1 MSVELDI
8 GPLSWVKGE
17 IDLALERAGESL
29 RAYAADPSGDGLAKA
44 RAGMHQAH
52 GALAIVGLEGI
63 TEFADAIEQL
73 LAALANGSAKDSEAA
88 LAAAHGGFSALRGYL
103 DDLMAG
109 HPDQPLK
116 LLGAY
121 SAMAVARGLAAPGA
135 AALFF
140 PDLTQRP
147 PKREKEPPALAPEA
161 MAARIKAARLGFERG
176 LLKWLKGDTKGAA
189 EMKVSTAMIEMT
201 RGTPAARAYWWI
213 ALGVLDAMA
222 AGGLP
227 DANEAKRFAMRLG
240 AQVKKLSEGQA
251 ETTEQALREALY
263 LAACATKG
271 GDHLAVVR
279 AAYRLDG
286 MVPTSTPSETERLLP
301 HIRRLRELLAG
312 AKDDWNR
319 LCAGTAAALPPF
331 HERTAK
337 IAEEGKATGQADY
350 QRLTAAVLEIAD
362 HLRRDPSR
370 HNDILAL
377 EMATALLLAESA
389 LENFQSLDADFTHS
403 VDAVVE
409 RLAAV
414 ERGEEL
420 GMLDLPH
427 LDAMSRRA
435 QERLLLESVARE
447 IKSNLGTIETALDA
461 FFRDSSKQAALPALQ
476 APIRQIQG
484 ALLVL
489 GQDRANQVLAECA
502 AAIERFAQAGFT
514 VQTGEFEDVA
524 KKLSAL
530 GFFVTQLQGG
540 GADIDAILAP
550 PVVAKPVREEP
561 IAPPPE
567 VAPEPAAQT
576 QASAPMP
583 VAEVPAATPAP
594 QEATP
599 AEAPALPE
607 AAVEVETAVDV
618 EAVAESALPNFEVEG
633 FETPAEPEPPPAP
646 AAVQAPA
653 PSAETE
659 RLMEASEED
668 LDAELLGIFLE
679 EANEVMGT
687 INQNLPTLHAAP
699 SDHEA
704 LVTVRRS
711 FHTLKGSGRMVGLA
725 DLGEAGW
732 GVEQVLNAWL
742 HDTKPASPALLEML
756 DLAAQIFGDWVAQ
769 LEAGGSRHYDYAELA
784 RRCAVLSGTEEEV
797 PAAAPAAQPVAP
809 AVPEPALP
817 EAVAEEAATPE
828 IAVPETAPAEPMA
841 AELALPEV
849 AAPEAFPPE
858 IAEPE
863 IALPEV
869 ALPEVAAPEVPQ
881 PEVTEPELALPEVS
895 EPELALPEVSEP
907 ELAPPEVSEPEVAL
921 PEFSAAAEFTPEAPA
936 LASPD
941 QEAPALELPATE
953 FAPPEARPLEASPE
967 APAEPIESGEA
978 AETIAE
984 AVEASTADVL
994 AFPSPPPVRIGD
1006 VEIAPVLYSLYIE
1019 ETRQH
1024 VATLQAN
1031 LGQEAVPGNDV
1042 IRAAHTT
1049 ASISAATG
1057 VMPISTLAR
1066 ALEDALGRLALIGAT
1081 PTEAQRY
1088 VFARCAGALEGMLGA
1103 VAQRRMPGEELDLTE
1118 ELKSMN
1124 PAIEPVVETP
1134 EAATADAT
1142 AAPAGGATDLA
1153 APAEAEVQ
1161 ATAAAE
1167 PALPEVTITA
1177 ADRRAARIE
1186 DEIDQQILPLFL
1198 EESVELMRQI
1208 GETLR
1213 QWRSDPTSAEIARS
1227 LQRALHTL
1235 KGSARMAGA
1244 MGCGELLHSMEDRID
1259 QAVRMKS
1266 VQPAVIDG
1274 LETSY
1279 DRAEMLIERLRNP
1292 NAALP
1297 EPEPAAPAPQMAAVA
1312 VETAAEQQAAG
1323 EAAHA
1328 AKTATTAAAK
1338 AGGAAAPFVPAAQVH
1353 LRVRADLVDQ
1363 LVNEAGEVAIARGRI
1378 EGELLALKTSMLDLT
1393 ENVIRLRKQLRE
1405 VEIQA
1410 ESQMLSQQAL
1420 ATERAQEFDPL
1431 EFDRFTRFQEVT
1443 RMMAESVNDVATVQ
1457 QNLMRTLDHANAAV
1471 VAQAR
1476 LSRELS
1482 QRLMGVR
1489 MVPFES
1495 IAERLHRVVRQA
1507 AKDTG
1512 KRANLDIR
1520 HGQTE
1525 IDRSVLDKMAGPLE
1539 HMLRNSVAHGLESV
1553 AVRTAAGKD
1562 PIGQMTLSLAQE
1574 GNEIMVAIS
1583 DDGAGLN
1590 LEKIRRRAIDRG
1602 LLEPTATPD
1611 EHTLTQMI
1619 LQSGFST
1626 ADEVTTL
1633 AGRGVGMDVVRNE
1646 TASLGGRIEISTV
1659 SGKGATFRVYLPL
1672 TLAVTQVVL
1681 VTVGSRHYAVPSSMI
1696 EQATE
1701 HRPAAAAEI
1710 RSAGGTEWL
1719 GNYYPYH
1726 YLGALL
1732 GDARAAP
1739 PQERRH
1745 WMLLVRGGTER
1756 VALEV
1761 DSLSG
1766 NQEVVVKAVGPQLAR
1781 IPGVAGATVLANGE
1795 IALILNPVALAA
1807 RAVERAGRAASAAPV
1822 QQAAASAE
1830 APAVPAALTSTTIKV
1845 AGAAQAAAAAVMVVD
1860 DSLTVRKISGRL
1872 LARHGYNVLTAKDG
1886 VDALEQL
1893 ADVIPDVMLLDIE
1906 MPRMDGFDLARNIR
1920 GDKRLKHIPLIMI
1933 TSRTADKH
1941 RQLAMEIGV
1950 NHYLGKPYDED
1961 DLLECIRQCLPGTQ

>member
-17 IDLALERAGESL
+17 IDLALERAGTSL
-29 RAYAADPSGDGLAKA
+29 TAFAADSSGDGLVKA

-73 LAALANGSAKDSEAA
+73 LAAIADGSAKDTTAA
-88 LAAAHGGFSALRGYL
+88 IAATHSGFTALRGYL

-116 LLGAY
+116 LLGPY
-121 SAMAVARGLAAPGA
+121 SAMAIARGQPAPGA
-135 AALFF
+135 SSLFF

-147 PKREKEPPALAPEA
+147 PKRDKELPVLAPDA
-161 MAARIKAARLGFERG
+161 MTARIKAARLGFERG
-176 LLKWLKGDTKGAA
+176 LLKWLKGDIKGAT

-201 RGTPAARAYWWI
+201 RTTPSARAYWWI
-213 ALGVLDAMA
+213 SLGVLDALA

-240 AQVKKLSEGQA
+240 AQVKKLSDGQA
-251 ETTEQALREALY
+251 EPNDQALREALY
-263 LAACATKG
+263 LAACATTG
-271 GDHLAVVR
+271 GAALAGVR
-279 AAYRLDG
+279 GAYRLDDI
-286 MVPTSTPSETERLLP
+286 VPTATPSETERLLP
-301 HIRRLRELLAG
+301 HIRRLRDLLAG

-337 IAEEGKATGQADY
+337 IADEGKATGQADY
-350 QRLTAAVLEIAD
+350 QRLTAAILDIAD

-370 HNDILAL
+370 HTEAMAL

-389 LENFQSLDADFTHS
+389 LENFQSLDADFAHS
-403 VDAVVE
+403 TSAVVE
-409 RLAAV
+409 RLTAV

-420 GMLDLPH
+420 GMLELPH

-447 IKSNLGTIETALDA
+447 IKTNLGAIETALDA
-461 FFRDSSKQAALPALQ
+461 FFRDTSKQAALTPLQ

-489 GQDRANQVLAECA
+489 GQDRANSVLAECA
-502 AAIERFAQAGFT
+502 DAIKRFAQPGFA
-514 VQTGEFEDVA
+514 VQAGEFEDVA

-540 GADIDAILAP
+540 AADIDAILAP
-550 PVVAKPVREEP
+550 PPAVAKPVREVPEP
-561 IAPPPE
+561 VAIAVVDVPPPSVPEIVAPPP
-567 VAPEPAAQT
+567 VAAAPE
-576 QASAPMP
+576 
-583 VAEVPAATPAP
+583 
-594 QEATP
+594 
-599 AEAPALPE
+599 EAPVLP
-607 AAVEVETAVDV
+607 VETTPELTPIPESTPEDLAD
-618 EAVAESALPNFEVEG
+618 SALPDFEVEG
-633 FETPAEPEPPPAP
+633 FEVPAEPAPPPAP
-646 AAVQAPA
+646 SPVETPA
-653 PSAETE
+653 PSAEAE
-659 RLMEASEED
+659 RLMDASEED

-679 EANEVMGT
+679 EANEVLGT

-699 SDHEA
+699 SDHES
-704 LVTVRRS
+704 LITVRRS
-711 FHTLKGSGRMVGLA
+711 FHTLKGSGRMVGLSE
-725 DLGEAGW
+725 LGEAGW

-756 DLAAQIFGDWVAQ
+756 DLAARIFGDWVVQ
-769 LEAGGSRHYDYAELA
+769 LEGGGSRHYDYAALA
-784 RRCAVLSGTEEEV
+784 KQCAALSGAEEEAPVAVAPAPTPEPVAEPDTPEV
-797 PAAAPAAQPVAP
+797 PATEPEVAVPEFAVPEVAVPELAAPDLAVSEAPAPEVLEPEVLAAEP
-809 AVPEPALP
+809 AVPEMPAIELP
-817 EAVAEEAATPE
+817 SPEIPPPEEASAPE
-828 IAVPETAPAEPMA
+828 LPPLDPVPET
-841 AELALPEV
+841 
-849 AAPEAFPPE
+849 PPE
-858 IAEPE
+858 ITEV
-863 IALPEV
+863 IAGI
-869 ALPEVAAPEVPQ
+869 
-881 PEVTEPELALPEVS
+881 S
-895 EPELALPEVSEP
+895 EPPSAEV
-907 ELAPPEVSEPEVAL
+907 V
-921 PEFSAAAEFTPEAPA
+921 
-936 LASPD
+936 
-941 QEAPALELPATE
+941 
-953 FAPPEARPLEASPE
+953 
-967 APAEPIESGEA
+967 
-978 AETIAE
+978 
-984 AVEASTADVL
+984 
-994 AFPSPPPVRIGD
+994 AFPSPPPVRVGD
-1006 VEIAPVLYSLYIE
+1006 VEIAPTLYNLYID
-1019 ETRQH
+1019 ETREH
-1024 VATLQAN
+1024 IATLQAN
-1031 LGQEAVPGNDV
+1031 LGHEAVPSNEV

-1057 VMPISTLAR
+1057 ILPLSTLAR

-1103 VAQRRMPGEELDLTE
+1103 VAQRRMPGEEVDLTD
-1118 ELKSMN
+1118 ELRSMN
-1124 PAIEPVVETP
+1124 PAIEPVIDVVDMPVAAIDEPSAVIAEALETP
-1134 EAATADAT
+1134 EV
-1142 AAPAGGATDLA
+1142 PESPEV
-1153 APAEAEVQ
+1153 PAEMLEQ
-1161 ATAAAE
+1161 AAE
-1167 PALPEVTITA
+1167 PMAAVSDTTEQPALPEVSISA
-1177 ADRRAARIE
+1177 ADRRAARME
-1186 DEIDQQILPLFL
+1186 DEIDVQILPLFL
-1198 EESVELMRQI
+1198 DESVDLMREI
-1208 GETLR
+1208 GEALR
-1213 QWRSDPTSAEIARS
+1213 QWRTDPTSGDITRG

-1274 LETSY
+1274 LEISY

-1292 NAALP
+1292 GSAPL
-1297 EPEPAAPAPQMAAVA
+1297 EPELPRPQEQLASIA
-1312 VETAAEQQAAG
+1312 VETAAEAAQPI
-1323 EAAHA
+1323 EE
-1328 AKTATTAAAK
+1328 TAGTAAAK
-1338 AGGAAAPFVPAAQVH
+1338 GSGGPAPFVPAAQVH

-1378 EGELLALKTSMLDLT
+1378 EGELLALKSSMLDLT

-1410 ESQMLSQQAL
+1410 ESQMQSQQAL
-1420 ATERAQEFDPL
+1420 ASERSMEFDPL

-1471 VAQAR
+1471 AAQAR

-1525 IDRSVLDKMAGPLE
+1525 LDRSVLDKMGGPLE
-1539 HMLRNSVAHGLESV
+1539 HMLRNSVAHGLEST
-1553 AVRTAAGKD
+1553 AARAAAGKD
-1562 PIGQMTLSLAQE
+1562 LIGQITLSLAQE
-1574 GNEIMVAIS
+1574 GNEIVVAIS

-1590 LEKIRRRAIDRG
+1590 LQKIRDRAIDRG
-1602 LLEPTATPD
+1602 LLAYDATPD
-1611 EHTLTQMI
+1611 DHSLMQMV

-1646 TASLGGRIEISTV
+1646 TASLGGRIEISSV
-1659 SGKGATFRVYLPL
+1659 SGQGATFRIYLPL

-1701 HRPAAAAEI
+1701 HRPAAATEI
-1710 RSAGGTEWL
+1710 RSKGGTEWL
-1719 GNYYPYH
+1719 GNHYPYH
-1726 YLGALL
+1726 YLGMLL
-1732 GDARAAP
+1732 GDAHATP

-1745 WMLLVRGGTER
+1745 WILLIRGGTER

-1781 IPGVAGATVLANGE
+1781 IPGLAGATVLANGE
-1795 IALILNPVALAA
+1795 IALILNPVALTA
-1807 RAVERAGRAASAAPV
+1807 RAAERAGTPAAVAVAAVPGP
-1822 QQAAASAE
+1822 AAE
-1830 APAVPAALTSTTIKV
+1830 AIIPTPAALTSTTV
-1845 AGAAQAAAAAVMVVD
+1845 RAPGGATAAAAVMVVD

-1872 LARHGYNVLTAKDG
+1872 LARHGYHVLTAKDG

-1893 ADVIPDVMLLDIE
+1893 ADVMPDVMLLDIE

-1920 GDKRLKHIPLIMI
+1920 GDRRLKHIPLIMI

-1941 RQLAMEIGV
+1941 RQLAMDIGV

-1961 DLLECIRQCLPGTQ
+1961 DLLSCIRQCIPGKQ